1 MPKSKQPNGKL
12 VPFLRKLQ
20 VFVTSV
26 VPKAV
31 GAWNEPGTRFMVFD
45 QTRFDELVKNH
56 FQWSGVQTFHRQLSL
71 YDFSKEDTPTWS
83 FGHACFLRDSPAKIS
98 EIKRYSKAGTKVEE
112 TAAEDDAEEGGASR
126 VQSLEQSV
134 TSLQNMVDDLS
145 VKLAKIQTALSG
157 SGQVPNSKSASQPRQ
172 TRKHK
177 GQQYPLQ
184 RRQVPDTQDDKA
196 ADRMEDV
203 EEQYDF
209 DEDDLISLDPDE
221 EARSQDFVSSFLATS
236 QFQSALSSTALQQHQ
251 TQDNSASLAAKSAPR
266 QQKIY

>member
-1 MPKSKQPNGKL
+1 MPKSKQQNGKL

-26 VPKAV
+26 VPKDV
-31 GAWNEPGTRFMVFD
+31 GAWNGPGTRFMVFD

-56 FQWSGVQTFHRQLSL
+56 FQWTGVQTFHRQLSL
-71 YDFSKEDTPTWS
+71 YEFSKEDTPTWS
-83 FGHACFLRDSPAKIS
+83 FGHASFLRDSPAKIS
-98 EIKRYSKAGTKVEE
+98 EIKRYSKVGTKGAEA
-112 TAAEDDAEEGGASR
+112 AAEDDAEEGGASR

-157 SGQVPNSKSASQPRQ
+157 SGQVPNSTSAPQP
-172 TRKHK
+172 RKHK
-177 GQQYPLQ
+177 GQQCPVQ
-184 RRQVPDTQDDKA
+184 NRRQAPDTQDDKA

-221 EARSQDFVSSFLATS
+221 EARSQEFVSAFLATS